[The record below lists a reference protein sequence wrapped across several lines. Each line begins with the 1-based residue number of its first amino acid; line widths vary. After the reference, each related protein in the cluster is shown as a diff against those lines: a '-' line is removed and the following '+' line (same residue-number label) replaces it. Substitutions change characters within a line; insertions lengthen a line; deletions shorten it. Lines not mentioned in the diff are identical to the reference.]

1 MRDRGH
7 TQDGGFTSFP
17 AFSTIPAFASA
28 NKLLRTL
35 DHPSWAPARKGWWAG
50 ARIEEK
56 EKPTIFLQTRKK
68 PAKGW
73 LSSFWFCAWKRAP
86 GKDWH
91 WHCTGGERM
100 NVYTQCVLHM
110 TCNALHITQ
119 CVLIEMLTTSC
130 QRSSSHH
137 VYYPWLAMHY
147 TLYNMCSRHD
157 LQCNCTVTPVG
168 NWKVRFQINFHWE
181 KVKVSDA
188 SSTAVST
195 ILKHTKLVAK
205 WTFW

>member
-1 MRDRGH
+1 MELEVA
-7 TQDGGFTSFP
+7 SLLPPFP
-17 AFSTIPAFASA
+17 LFPVPTNCFGLSTIQVELLQGKDDQQVRGLRKRKTYNISA
-28 NKLLRTL
+28 NKKETSKRLTLLIL
-35 DHPSWAPARKGWWAG
+35 ILCLEKGTWQ
-50 ARIEEK
+50 RLE
-56 EKPTIFLQTRKK
+56 L
-68 PAKGW
+68 
-73 LSSFWFCAWKRAP
+73 
-86 GKDWH
+86 
-91 WHCTGGERM
+91 HCTGGERM

>member
-1 MRDRGH
+1 MSWCEDWGKGK
-7 TQDGGFTSFP
+7 TYN
-17 AFSTIPAFASA
+17 ISA
-28 NKLLRTL
+28 NKKETSKRLTLLIL
-35 DHPSWAPARKGWWAG
+35 ILCLEKGTWQRVA
-50 ARIEEK
+50 
-56 EKPTIFLQTRKK
+56 L
-68 PAKGW
+68 
-73 LSSFWFCAWKRAP
+73 
-86 GKDWH
+86 
-91 WHCTGGERM
+91 HCTGGERM

-130 QRSSSHH
+130 QRSSIHH

-195 ILKHTKLVAK
+195 IFKTYKVSSKVDLLIKEIAEEEKVLETNLTTKVRKSIEFCQTSPNLSRI
-205 WTFW
+205 FFNI